1 MLISG
6 RQVLGLSMTLHELY
20 TNSVKYGALCSEVG
34 EVVLEWAVKEGELE
48 LRWLEA
54 GETCVR
60 EEPVSGFGQ
69 RMIDMSVKADLG
81 GTIER
86 DWRPEGLVATL
97 RFPLSPDR

>member
-1 MLISG
+1 M
-6 RQVLGLSMTLHELY
+6 
-20 TNSVKYGALCSEVG
+20 
-34 EVVLEWAVKEGELE
+34 LEWAVKEGELE